1 MVVREEACVI
11 IESVSQTKHV
21 HFKTTK
27 SATCLC
33 LKSSSLLLFIMHTLY
48 SRINNTSALLSSC
61 VMGLLAAIA
70 LSSMML
76 QFFEAPLEG
85 GSVVVNGVKV

>member
-1 MVVREEACVI
+1 
-11 IESVSQTKHV
+11 
-21 HFKTTK
+21 
-27 SATCLC
+27 
-33 LKSSSLLLFIMHTLY
+33 
-48 SRINNTSALLSSC
+48 
-61 VMGLLAAIA
+61 MGLLAAIA